1 MLASKAGVGARVIFA
16 GPQRDPRPFYGAADA
31 FVLPTLYDPLSN
43 AVLEALACGLPV
55 VTSTRCGAGGV
66 CSQGKCGLALRFHRR
81 RGIGRAH
88 VAALDPTECE
98 MMSSRVRSAVSHLTP
113 QAMTA
118 QMLTL
123 YENVLSL
130 KQ

>member
-1 MLASKAGVGARVIFA
+1 
-16 GPQRDPRPFYGAADA
+16 
-31 FVLPTLYDPLSN
+31 
-43 AVLEALACGLPV
+43 
-55 VTSTRCGAGGV
+55 VTSTRSGAGELVERASAGWL
-66 CSQGKCGLALRFHRR
+66 CDSTDDATFSERMSQL
-81 RGIGRAH
+81 
-88 VAALDPTECE
+88 LDPTECE
-98 MMSSRVRSAVSHLTP
+98 IMSARARLAVSHLTP